1 MAIDPRIRARR
12 VQVHRAEGR
21 RRLRFLAVALGLVAV
36 AVGAWGLT
44 RTPLLDLDHVRVDGA
59 EGADAE
65 VVLDRAALVT
75 GTAMFDLDLGAAE
88 AAVAELAWI
97 KSVRAQ
103 REWPGSVRLTV
114 VARTGVAVLA
124 DATSAFIVDED
135 SVVIGPAGP
144 ESDLPVVRW
153 TTVAAPGEAE
163 REALPAIAVARAIP
177 DDLHPWVEAV
187 TVDEGGLGLDL
198 IGSAT
203 VRLGDGGLMEDKL
216 SAVRS
221 VLQNVELDCL
231 DFIDVTAADLTT
243 ALRDEVCNADNGG
256 EPTDDTP

>member
-12 VQVHRAEGR
+12 VEVHRAEGR
-21 RRLRFLAVALGLVAV
+21 RRLRFVAVAAGLVAV
-36 AVGAWGLT
+36 AVAAWGLT

-59 EGADAE
+59 EDADID
-65 VVLDRAALVT
+65 VVLDHAALVP

-88 AAVAELAWI
+88 RAVAELAWI
-97 KSVRAQ
+97 KSVRAE

-114 VARTGVAVLA
+114 VPRTGVAVLA
-124 DATSAFIVDED
+124 DDTNAFVVDEEG
-135 SVVIGPAGP
+135 VVIGPADDGT
-144 ESDLPVVRW
+144 DLPAVRW
-153 TTVAAPGEAE
+153 TTAAEPGEAE

-177 DDLHPWVEAV
+177 DDLRPWVELV
-187 TVDEGGLGLDL
+187 TVDADGLGLDL

-221 VLQNVELDCL
+221 VLQNVDLECL

-243 ALRDEVCNADNGG
+243 GLRDDACDAANAG
-256 EPTDDTP
+256 EPADDTP

>member
-12 VQVHRAEGR
+12 VEVHRAEGR
-21 RRLRFLAVALGLVAV
+21 RRLRFLAVAAGLVAV
-36 AVGAWGLT
+36 AVAAWGLT

-65 VVLDRAALVT
+65 VVRERAALAN

-88 AAVAELAWI
+88 RAVAELAWI
-97 KSVRAQ
+97 KSVRAE

-114 VARTGVAVLA
+114 EPRTGVAVLA
-124 DATSAFIVDED
+124 DDLSAFVVDDEG
-135 SVVIGPAGP
+135 VVIGPADDGT
-144 ESDLPVVRW
+144 DLPAVRW
-153 TTVAAPGEAE
+153 TTTAVPGEAE
-163 REALPAIAVARAIP
+163 RDALPAIAVARAIP
-177 DDLHPWVEAV
+177 DDLRPWVERV
-187 TVDEGGLGLDL
+187 TIDEDGLGLDL

-216 SAVRS
+216 GAVRS
-221 VLQNVELDCL
+221 VLQNVDLECL

-243 ALRDEVCNADNGG
+243 ALRDEVCDAENGEEPADDM
-256 EPTDDTP
+256 P